1 MNLDKSGRL
10 LITHRNS
17 KILHDEFQ
25 KHSHFILFSGF
36 NCLFNFLEFCV
47 VRILLEFCS
56 VCMQYATNLLN
67 LIFIVLLIYFTLIIL
82 MYFVFKVS
90 FFYGIS
96 IQNWIDNDV
105 C

>member
-25 KHSHFILFSGF
+25 KHSNFILFSGF

-67 LIFIVLLIYFTLIIL
+67 LIFYCIINIF
-82 MYFVFKVS
+82 YINNINVFC
-90 FFYGIS
+90 F
-96 IQNWIDNDV
+96 
-105 C
+105 